1 MGFES
6 AQGRGRAEDAA
17 REVVCALQE
26 AGHQAVFAGGCVR
39 DRQLGL
45 DAEDFDVATS
55 ALTSEVQSVFSHAYG
70 VGESFGVMLVHRHG
84 WPIQVATFRTEG
96 PYSDHRRPDHVEVA
110 TIEEDAARR
119 DFTINGMYWDPVQEQ
134 LIDFHDGARDL
145 ESGVIRAIGD
155 PAARL
160 DEDHLRMLRAVRFAA
175 RFRFEIEPGTALV
188 IQHNADRL
196 AGISR
201 ERIGEEIRRML
212 MGANRTL
219 AAELLEQ
226 MGLASAVLGDDQL
239 AAGEPRHLASLPA
252 ELDREAYPAVLASW
266 AIDRGS
272 GDMAKL
278 IERWRERLMLS
289 NDDRAGLQ
297 SVLGLHTN
305 LLTSWESLTIAGQ
318 KRMAVLPW
326 FNTAVDLTAVDDPDH
341 AEAVRARV
349 AELAAQGDM
358 APSPWLTGVTLIE
371 AGFAP
376 GPDFTRVIDAVYDA
390 QLESRIASPDEALAL
405 ARDLFEN

>member
-45 DAEDFDVATS
+45 DAEDFDIATS

-134 LIDFHDGARDL
+134 LIDFHDGAQDL
-145 ESGVIRAIGD
+145 KSGVIRAIGD

-175 RFRFEIEPGTALV
+175 RFRFEIEAGTASV
-188 IQHNADRL
+188 IQANANRL

-201 ERIGEEIRRML
+201 ERIGDEVRRML

-219 AAELLEQ
+219 AAD
-226 MGLASAVLGDDQL
+226 MLGED
-239 AAGEPRHLASLPA
+239 G
-252 ELDREAYPAVLASW
+252 
-266 AIDRGS
+266 
-272 GDMAKL
+272 
-278 IERWRERLMLS
+278 
-289 NDDRAGLQ
+289 
-297 SVLGLHTN
+297 
-305 LLTSWESLTIAGQ
+305 
-318 KRMAVLPW
+318 
-326 FNTAVDLTAVDDPDH
+326 
-341 AEAVRARV
+341 
-349 AELAAQGDM
+349 
-358 APSPWLTGVTLIE
+358 
-371 AGFAP
+371 AGF
-376 GPDFTRVIDAVYDA
+376 RR
-390 QLESRIASPDEALAL
+390 SW
-405 ARDLFEN
+405 